1 MNFSCVVSLGLST
14 GADAREN
21 TGWTQIM
28 LFLGMLVLHH
38 CDKISEKTREEGFIF
53 IHGVRSFSP
62 RSAVSVALV
71 LR

>member
-1 MNFSCVVSLGLST
+1 
-14 GADAREN
+14 
-21 TGWTQIM
+21 M